1 MNEKP
6 IEVSLKVSVDELS
19 FIIGQLEAPVRP
31 VVDLIARLKTDAVEQ
46 LNALKNEALKSAG
59 TDEAPTQ
66 ENFPVEAK
74 PEGKDEGQ

>member
-6 IEVSLKVSVDELS
+6 IEVNLKVSVDELS
-19 FIIGQLEAPVRP
+19 FILGQLEGPIRP

>member
-6 IEVSLKVSVDELS
+6 IEVNLKVSVDELS

-31 VVDLIARLKTDAVEQ
+31 VVDLIARLKADAVEQ

-59 TDEAPTQ
+59 IDESPTQ

-74 PEGKDEGQ
+74 PEDKDEGQ